1 MASDGVI
8 SVAQGAQLIASHQGR
23 SYSYQALKYLM
34 EKGRLPMAAILDD
47 NGKAVG
53 VRRDVL
59 IEEFESVIGTRQAI
73 DQKRRERIRT
83 AEPLSQPVTSDDE
96 PPDYNTSRA
105 LREHQLALMAQMDR
119 RQREGEL
126 LERVEVEKAWGQSV
140 AIVKTALLGV
150 PSKAKERIPHLTLE
164 EIEVITIL
172 IRDALEE
179 VANDAA

>member
-1 MASDGVI
+1 MPSDEVI

-23 SYSYQALKYLM
+23 SYSYQALKYLI
-34 EKGRLPMAAILDD
+34 EKGRLPLCSVVDGD
-47 NGKAVG
+47 GKAKG
-53 VRRDVL
+53 VRRDLL
-59 IEEFESVIGTRQAI
+59 IEEFEAVIGTRQAI
-73 DQKRRERIRT
+73 DQKRRERVR
-83 AEPLSQPVTSDDE
+83 ASSDPPPRVDDDE

-126 LERVEVEKAWGQSV
+126 VERVEVEKAWGQSV

-150 PSKAKERIPHLTLE
+150 PSKAKERIPHLTLD
-164 EIEVITIL
+164 EIEVITVL

-179 VANDAA
+179 VSNDAAE